1 MERIWILPVLVV
13 LIVGSLGFSQ
23 DAFAL
28 NTFITDE
35 PSCENAPVLGTFD
48 SGTCVLSGP
57 HTIPLFDNWTFQ
69 IPSKITGTVDVFGK
83 LELRVS
89 LSNSGTINVIG
100 DTGGV
105 GNRALLIFD
114 FGTDFT
120 NECNGIINLFG
131 GTFFSNG
138 SFHISG
144 RNGLEPIFNNFG
156 TITGTNSD
164 IPTDQAVI
172 ILNSAP
178 DIVTFNNHGTLTA
191 PVVVGNGIFNDN
203 LPDQCSI
210 EVPPEEQ
217 AESLIED
224 VEALVDDETLNKG
237 NGNALTK
244 KLENA
249 IKNIEQGNT
258 DGACDKL
265 GAFINQVNAF
275 VNSGKLSL
283 PESDDLISAATE
295 IKDSIPC

>member
-138 SFHISG
+138 SFQISG

-191 PVVVGNGIFNDN
+191 PVVIGNGIFIDN
-203 LPDQCSI
+203 LPNQCSI
-210 EVPPEEQ
+210 PPEEQ

-224 VEALVDDETLNKG
+224 VEDLPLDNDDSTKLTKSLDKILKALDNDDTVSACDQLNK
-237 NGNALTK
+237 
-244 KLENA
+244 
-249 IKNIEQGNT
+249 
-258 DGACDKL
+258 
-265 GAFINQVNAF
+265 F
-275 VNSGKLSL
+275 
-283 PESDDLISAATE
+283 
-295 IKDSIPC
+295 IKDTQKLIDKEKLDAADGQALIDSANDLKDDIPC